1 MDTNEA
7 INTALTVAV
16 QGNDLME
23 LALRFGVN
31 LFVIIII
38 VRVIY
43 YTRHKNKD
51 FVFTFILFNVI
62 NFLICFFLS
71 SAKLKMGFAFGLFAI
86 FSILRYRTVTVPV
99 REMGYFF
106 ISVTIGILNA
116 LMSSEQYMIQL
127 LLANGIILTLTYI
140 LDHRISLKHENF
152 KEIVYERI
160 DLIHPGKREEML
172 ADLNKRTG
180 LGIHRIELLKIDF
193 LKDVA
198 LIHGFYFSANNDTPS
213 ALHTGDNDD
222 D

>member
-1 MDTNEA
+1 MS
-7 INTALTVAV
+7 
-16 QGNDLME
+16 
-23 LALRFGVN
+23 
-31 LFVIIII
+31 
-38 VRVIY
+38 
-43 YTRHKNKD
+43 
-51 FVFTFILFNVI
+51 
-62 NFLICFFLS
+62 LIFYCVFFLS

-116 LMSSEQYMIQL
+116 LMSSEQYMVQL
-127 LLANGIILTLTYI
+127 LIANSIILTLTYI

-160 DLIHPGKREEML
+160 DLIHPDKREEML

-213 ALHTGDNDD
+213 AIKTNDNDD

>member
-7 INTALTVAV
+7 VNAVIALGVH
-16 QGNDLME
+16 GNDLME
-23 LALRFGVN
+23 LALRFGIN
-31 LFVIIII
+31 LFVIIVI

-43 YTRHKNKD
+43 YTRHRNKD

-62 NFLICFFLS
+62 NFLLCFFLS

-116 LMSSEQYMIQL
+116 LMSSEQYMVQL
-127 LLANGIILTLTYI
+127 LIANSIILTLTYI

-160 DLIHPGKREEML
+160 DLIHPDKREEML

-213 ALHTGDNDD
+213 AIKTNDNDD

>member
-1 MDTNEA
+1 MDSTD
-7 INTALTVAV
+7 VANAAMQAGV
-16 QGNDLME
+16 GGNDLFE
-23 LALRFGVN
+23 FLLRFSVN
-31 LFVIIII
+31 LLVIFVI

-62 NFLICFFLS
+62 NFMICFFLS

-116 LMSSEQYMIQL
+116 LVSSENHMLQI
-127 LLANGIILTLTYI
+127 LLANGIILALTYI
-140 LDHRISLKHENF
+140 LDHRISLQHENF
-152 KEIVYERI
+152 KEIIYERI
-160 DLIHPGKREEML
+160 DLIHPDKRSVML
-172 ADLNKRTG
+172 EDLNARTG

-198 LIHGFYFSANNDTPS
+198 LIHGFYYSDSNDAPS
-213 ALHTGDNDD
+213 AMRTRGDD

>member
-7 INTALTVAV
+7 VNAVIALGVH
-16 QGNDLME
+16 GNDLME
-23 LALRFGVN
+23 LALRFGIN
-31 LFVIIII
+31 LFVIIVI

-43 YTRHKNKD
+43 YTRHRNKD
-51 FVFTFILFNVI
+51 FVFTFILFNII
-62 NFLICFFLS
+62 NFLLCFFLS

-116 LMSSEQYMIQL
+116 LMSSEQYMVQL
-127 LLANGIILTLTYI
+127 LIANSIILTLTYI

-160 DLIHPGKREEML
+160 DLIHPDKREEML

-213 ALHTGDNDD
+213 AIKTNDNDD